1 MNEIKDTTLIIV
13 PSYLKDKVLKQANFT
28 HELKNIKVM
37 SFNSFLDNFLFC
49 FDEKTI
55 FHLMN
60 EYSLKYDVALI
71 YLNNLRF
78 VEDKNYKSDKLNKLV
93 KLKQYLKEKGLLKY
107 NHLFKESLKRKKVIF
122 YEIEEN
128 SFNRYIIEQLKKITD
143 VDIKH
148 NLYNNNYI
156 HEIIEFNDY
165 NDEIESVA
173 ERICELLNN
182 GVNIENITLLNI
194 GEDYLITLQRI
205 FDLFKIPINIPNV
218 NNILST
224 KMVTFF
230 LDNLNSDIDITIS
243 FLKEN
248 FDLNN
253 KNNVEIYNQI
263 INVCNKYS
271 WVEDYLLVRNLIV
284 NDLKSIKINLQK
296 IKNAVRIEKFDE
308 YQPSDD
314 DYVFLLGFNQGIIP
328 KLERDEE
335 YINDSIKNEVNL
347 NTTVEKNTFHNK
359 KSLNIIRNTKNMWI
373 SFIKHSK
380 NGELQLSTLNNI
392 LNYRVIHNNKKYNY
406 SKINNLLNLGKNL
419 DNYLTYGTKSEELV
433 KLYSNYSNIGY
444 RTFNNTFKGINREFN
459 DMTLSYSSIDNY
471 YKCAFRYYVSSVL
484 KLNIYEENF
493 ANYLGSLLHFVLSK
507 KGELD
512 LNTAWD
518 LFLKANDRIFTNK
531 ELFFLNKGK
540 VELEFILNTLEK
552 FQDYTDFNEEIYE
565 TKIEV
570 KKEDN
575 VNFVGI
581 IDKIMFNDNRSLA
594 AIIDYKTGNPNL
606 NLNNISYGLSMQLPV
621 YLYLMNKKFPN
632 IEVVGFYLQKV
643 LPSLIVKDK
652 VKSFED
658 QKKELLKLQG
668 YSLSNEDKLSK
679 FDKTYVDSSL
689 IKSMKVGNNGFY
701 AYSKTLTQKEM
712 NEIIKLVDTKIDEA
726 ILNIKNNNFEIN
738 PKFIGKENIGCS
750 FCKFRDICY
759 MNNKDIVYLKEIKDL
774 SFLGGD
780 ESA

>member
-1 MNEIKDTTLIIV
+1 MNEIKDNTLIIV
-13 PSYLKDKVLKQANFT
+13 PSYLKDRVLKQEDFT

-49 FDEKTI
+49 FNEKTI

-60 EYSLKYDVALI
+60 EYNLKYDVALI

-107 NHLFKESLKRKKVIF
+107 NCLFKESLKRKKVVF

-128 SFNRYIIEQLKKITD
+128 SFNRYIIEQVKKITD

-148 NLYNNNYI
+148 NIYNDNYI
-156 HEIIEFNDY
+156 HEIIEFRDC

-182 GVNIENITLLNI
+182 GVNIENITLLNV
-194 GEDYLITLQRI
+194 GEDYFISLQRI
-205 FDLFKIPINIPNV
+205 FNLFKIPINLPNS

-230 LDNLNSDIDITIS
+230 LDNLNSDINITIS
-243 FLKEN
+243 LLKET

-284 NDLKSIKINLQK
+284 NDLKSIKINLPK
-296 IKNAVRIEKFDE
+296 IKNAVRIEAFDE
-308 YQPSDD
+308 YQPSYD
-314 DYVFLLGFNQGIIP
+314 DYVFLLGFNQGVIP

-359 KSLNIIRNTKNMWI
+359 KSVDIIRSTKNMWI

-392 LNYRVIHNNKKYNY
+392 LNYKVIHNNKKYNY

-433 KLYSNYSNIGY
+433 NLYSNYPNIGY
-444 RTFNNTFKGINREFN
+444 RTFNNGFKGINREFN
-459 DMTLSYSSIDNY
+459 SMTLSYSSLDNY

-493 ANYLGSLLHFVLSK
+493 ANYLGSLFHFVLSK
-507 KGELD
+507 KDELD
-512 LNTAWD
+512 LNFAWN
-518 LFLKANDRIFTNK
+518 LFLKENDRTFTNK

-540 VELEFILNTLEK
+540 SELEFILNTLEK

-575 VNFVGI
+575 VNFIGI

-621 YLYLMNKKFPN
+621 YLYLINKKFPN
-632 IEVVGFYLQKV
+632 TEVVGFYLQKI
-643 LPSLIVKDK
+643 LPSLIVKDRT
-652 VKSFED
+652 KSFED

-712 NEIIKLVDTKIDEA
+712 HKIVELVDAKIDEA

-738 PKFIGKENIGCS
+738 PKHIGKENIGCS
-750 FCKFRDICY
+750 FCKFKDICY
-759 MNNKDIVYLKEIKDL
+759 MNNKDIVYLNEIKDL